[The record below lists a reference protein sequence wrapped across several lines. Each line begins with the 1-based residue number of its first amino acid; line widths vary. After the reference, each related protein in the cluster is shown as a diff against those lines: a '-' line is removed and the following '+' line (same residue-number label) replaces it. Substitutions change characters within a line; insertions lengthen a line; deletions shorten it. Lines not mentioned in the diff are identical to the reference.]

1 MPTEKIWRIAM
12 VGFSHMHVG
21 DQIRAALEH
30 PRTELVGVWDPTQDL
45 ITPVLEDF
53 DLPRSLVFDRL
64 DELMRTAE
72 PEIVIVCS
80 TTADHVALVD
90 ELAPYGVHIILEK
103 PFALSVQDADKM
115 IAAVNSGDGTLSI
128 NWPLTWY
135 PSHRTTQRLIAE
147 GVIGRIRE
155 IHYYDGNRGPLH
167 HRHDKKVVDVS
178 EDLALK
184 NSSWWYSADNGGGS
198 LLDYLGYGATLGTWF
213 RDGEMPE
220 SILAKTFIPQGL
232 NVDEQSVVIGTY
244 STGLS
249 VFQTRW
255 GTFSD
260 PWDVQPYPRCGFVV
274 VGEQGTIL
282 SEDYAEVLK
291 VQTADEPSPR
301 DVSVDEQS
309 LATSGGLAFLVD
321 RLERGLPVDGP
332 SSWEISRAGQVIVDA
347 AVASART
354 GTESHIK
361 EAASKT
367 EMVTR

>member
-1 MPTEKIWRIAM
+1 MI
-12 VGFSHMHVG
+12 GFSHMHVG
-21 DQIRAALEH
+21 DQIRATLEH
-30 PRTELVGVWDPTQDL
+30 PHTQLVGVWDPAQDL
-45 ITPVLEDF
+45 IAPVLEDF
-53 DLPRSLVFDRL
+53 ELSQSLVFDQV
-64 DELMRTAE
+64 DDLMRTTD

-80 TTADHVALVD
+80 TTADHVGLVE
-90 ELAPYGVHIILEK
+90 ELAPHGVHIILEK

-115 IAAVNSGDGTLSI
+115 IAAVNSADGTLSI
-128 NWPLTWY
+128 NWPLAWY

-147 GVIGRIRE
+147 GLIGRIRE
-155 IHYYDGNRGPLH
+155 VHYYDGNRGPLH
-167 HRHDKKVVDVS
+167 HRHDKKVVDIS

-213 RDGEMPE
+213 RAGEMPE

-232 NVDEQSVVIGTY
+232 SVDEQSVVIGTY

-260 PWDVQPYPRCGFVV
+260 PWDIQPYPRCGFVV

-282 SEDYAEVLK
+282 SEDYAEVVK
-291 VQTADEPSPR
+291 VQTVNDPSPS
-301 DVSVDEQS
+301 DVRVDERT
-309 LATSGGLAFLVD
+309 LANSGGLAYLID
-321 RLERGLPVDGP
+321 RLERGLPIEGP

-347 AVASART
+347 AIASSRR
-354 GTESHIK
+354 GSEEHIN
-361 EAASKT
+361 EAANTT
-367 EMVTR
+367 EMMPR